1 VRSRQVVQRLLVWS
15 LITNPHKGD
24 TMKYYTMK
32 LGIMKT
38 ETGYEKS
45 KVSHE
50 VEGQVVET
58 EIEYIM
64 RDSDKALIPC
74 VLGNADY
81 QAYLDDTE
89 KVVEDYD
96 YEAEEARQAA
106 EAAKVGEP
114 TEEEI
119 QAELREMAKQN
130 IINKKEK

>member
-1 VRSRQVVQRLLVWS
+1 
-15 LITNPHKGD
+15 
-24 TMKYYTMK
+24 MKYYTMK

-38 ETGYEKS
+38 EIGYEKP

-106 EAAKVGEP
+106 AEALKKDEP

>member
-1 VRSRQVVQRLLVWS
+1 
-15 LITNPHKGD
+15 
-24 TMKYYTMK
+24 MKYFRMK

-38 ETGYEKS
+38 ETGYKKP

-50 VEGQVVET
+50 VEEQTIET

-81 QAYLDDTE
+81 QAYLYDTE

-106 EAAKVGEP
+106 AEAAKAGEP

-119 QAELREMAKQN
+119 QIKIRELAIQALNEEKT
-130 IINKKEK
+130 IISK

>member
-1 VRSRQVVQRLLVWS
+1 
-15 LITNPHKGD
+15 
-24 TMKYYTMK
+24 MKYFRMK
-32 LGIMKT
+32 LGVMKDK
-38 ETGYEKS
+38 ETGERIKED
-45 KVSHE
+45 V
-50 VEGQVVET
+50 
-58 EIEYIM
+58 EYIQ
-64 RDSDKALIPC
+64 REEDKALIPC
-74 VLGNADY
+74 VEGNADY

-106 EAAKVGEP
+106 AEAAKAGEP